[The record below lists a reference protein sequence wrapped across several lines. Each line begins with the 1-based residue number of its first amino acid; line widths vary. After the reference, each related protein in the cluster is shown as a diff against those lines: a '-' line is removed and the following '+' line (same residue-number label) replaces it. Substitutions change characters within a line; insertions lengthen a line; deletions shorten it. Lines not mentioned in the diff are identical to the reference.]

1 MKCPLCD
8 QDIKREIEEITEV
21 GKKGII
27 GLVNASKRRND
38 NKHKHF
44 QSATKLFVHTSCRKD
59 YTRSETISKDARVSN
74 YPPSE
79 PGPSTSRISTP
90 QFNFKICCFFCS
102 KSFEDETKKPIEKRR
117 IVHSVT
123 TLNFQDRV
131 KEVGLERNDV
141 WGNNVFERL
150 NSAYD
155 LVAEEAKYHKDC
167 HTTFMRPID
176 TAESDKQPS
185 YLTRAFQEVR
195 TYMENSTDC
204 QFSQAELLGII
215 TGEKPQW
222 RWIKLELERT
232 YGDRILVTPGS
243 NRHDL
248 PVICFRDTGLKIL
261 SASWYEQKS
270 KNITDE
276 KIRIVQ
282 MAANII
288 RQDIQSQVYS
298 KETYPPS
305 EDFLKNPGSVANSLT
320 VFLETLLKNK
330 RNRRVSETKRKSV
343 ALGNAI
349 TAIVRPRSFVSPL
362 LASISLLLYRKFGSR
377 NLVDLLANLGFCET
391 YHEAQKLEMSTIQY
405 SKPGSIIKTGNFN
418 QFVFDNIDFNVCT
431 IDGLNTFHAMGGIRC
446 ITPSSSIEKGSEMP
460 RLKESTST
468 KDMGSLGIVP
478 LQTFQGSGASL
489 QSVKVKQ
496 IEVPNEAH
504 HPELFDTL
512 WLVAKHEKI
521 PLPEWKGYLTS
532 ITTGDFSEKTRVI
545 TLPFINAPPS
555 DYETIYTSLHYA
567 NELIGAT
574 HKGVEGSPQ
583 RVIITFDQPL
593 YWKAREIVAAA
604 PSESPISKCVIRLG
618 GFHLLMSY
626 LGCIGYLMAGSG
638 LKELLSTVFAQ
649 LSVDKMLQGHA
660 FARAVRGHLIV
671 STALATKILDLMQLT
686 KEEKT
691 SVQELLTG
699 FLDKPPSLT
708 AINEHPIV
716 KQMTVKFGDK
726 LQELTVNGPTAKL
739 WIQYFRMVCLMKEY
753 IHAERSGNWQAHLSC
768 VKRMI
773 PYFHAAGHFPY
784 AKSSHLY
791 VQDMEDLP
799 NKMNSDEYNK
809 FVTSGYFTMRRTD
822 RFWSGVWSDMVIET
836 TLMRSFKSR
845 GKTLEQLPKFEEF

>member
-362 LASISLLLYRKFGSR
+362 LARSFVSPPQNWGWTMKGDVLVPNQTEDPPAPEVLLKTIFCRCMKDCSSGKCSCRKAMLSCTTACSHCQGS
-377 NLVDLLANLGFCET
+377 C
-391 YHEAQKLEMSTIQY
+391 
-405 SKPGSIIKTGNFN
+405 
-418 QFVFDNIDFNVCT
+418 
-431 IDGLNTFHAMGGIRC
+431 LNG
-446 ITPSSSIEKGSEMP
+446 
-460 RLKESTST
+460 
-468 KDMGSLGIVP
+468 VP
-478 LQTFQGSGASL
+478 LL
-489 QSVKVKQ
+489 D
-496 IEVPNEAH
+496 ENEDEDDVS
-504 HPELFDTL
+504 PLSSP
-512 WLVAKHEKI
+512 I
-521 PLPEWKGYLTS
+521 PS
-532 ITTGDFSEKTRVI
+532 
-545 TLPFINAPPS
+545 TLPASEAYWCEDEDIAGPS
-555 DYETIYTSLHYA
+555 
-567 NELIGAT
+567 NP
-574 HKGVEGSPQ
+574 KRP
-583 RVIITFDQPL
+583 RV
-593 YWKAREIVAAA
+593 
-604 PSESPISKCVIRLG
+604 
-618 GFHLLMSY
+618 
-626 LGCIGYLMAGSG
+626 
-638 LKELLSTVFAQ
+638 
-649 LSVDKMLQGHA
+649 
-660 FARAVRGHLIV
+660 
-671 STALATKILDLMQLT
+671 
-686 KEEKT
+686 
-691 SVQELLTG
+691 
-699 FLDKPPSLT
+699 
-708 AINEHPIV
+708 
-716 KQMTVKFGDK
+716 
-726 LQELTVNGPTAKL
+726 
-739 WIQYFRMVCLMKEY
+739 
-753 IHAERSGNWQAHLSC
+753 
-768 VKRMI
+768 
-773 PYFHAAGHFPY
+773 
-784 AKSSHLY
+784 SS
-791 VQDMEDLP
+791 
-799 NKMNSDEYNK
+799 
-809 FVTSGYFTMRRTD
+809 
-822 RFWSGVWSDMVIET
+822 
-836 TLMRSFKSR
+836 
-845 GKTLEQLPKFEEF
+845 